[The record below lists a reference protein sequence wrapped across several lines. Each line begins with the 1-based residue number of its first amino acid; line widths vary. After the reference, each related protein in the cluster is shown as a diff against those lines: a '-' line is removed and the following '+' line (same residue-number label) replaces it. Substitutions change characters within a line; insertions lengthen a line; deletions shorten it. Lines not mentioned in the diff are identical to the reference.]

1 MKIFCQDTERR
12 KFSSRGRVERHDCRR
27 QTQDPGKGGHPAA
40 RAALGVCKQ
49 KLLEDDGTIGTNNIE
64 KESTLHLVHRRPS
77 GMPILVKTSEGK
89 IITLVV
95 EPNDTIASVKSKI
108 QEKEAIPAD
117 EQSLIFS
124 DTLLEDDRTIAECN
138 IQKESTLHLE
148 RLKPS
153 EMLIF
158 VKTVTVKMVT
168 IFVKPTDTMAD
179 VKRKIHV
186 KEESTPVDQ
195 LRLNFAGKELK
206 DTQTVADCNIQ
217 KESVIVLLAHLPG
230 GIQRAE
236 DAQVVL
242 AHRFAGRSMLSFFA
256 LL

>member
-1 MKIFCQDTERR
+1 MKIFVKTPNGESFPLEVESNDMIADVKR
-12 KFSSRGRVERHDCRR
+12 KIQEKEGIPPHEQRLVFAS
-27 QTQDPGKGGHPAA
+27 
-40 RAALGVCKQ
+40 

-138 IQKESTLHLE
+138 IQKSLPRT
-148 RLKPS
+148 
-153 EMLIF
+153 
-158 VKTVTVKMVT
+158 
-168 IFVKPTDTMAD
+168 A
-179 VKRKIHV
+179 
-186 KEESTPVDQ
+186 
-195 LRLNFAGKELK
+195 A
-206 DTQTVADCNIQ
+206 TQ
-217 KESVIVLLAHLPG
+217 
-230 GIQRAE
+230 
-236 DAQVVL
+236 
-242 AHRFAGRSMLSFFA
+242 
-256 LL
+256 